1 MNKALWEFATLLLK
15 MFFVLFLKAIFS
27 KDFACVEAENLGAF
41 LGGIF
46 FLFVFLLLHL
56 LLRKQ
61 LIHWY
66 IKNNFCVKMGVQSLF
81 LRTRTVSAPRFGVQ

>member
-41 LGGIF
+41 LGGIC
-46 FLFVFLLLHL
+46 FVCF
-56 LLRKQ
+56 
-61 LIHWY
+61 
-66 IKNNFCVKMGVQSLF
+66 
-81 LRTRTVSAPRFGVQ
+81 TVVAPGAKKAVDTLVH